1 MTTIATLNGVTIAS
15 SEETVV
21 VEGNHYFPEADVNFE
36 FLEPTRAR
44 SLCFW
49 KGIANYWTV
58 RAEGATLKNA
68 AWGYRR
74 PTPFSRRLVKGR
86 VAFWNGIDVRTRTGE
101 PATAVTESR
110 T

>member
-21 VEGNHYFPEADVNFE
+21 VEGNHYFPQADVNFE

-49 KGIANYWTV
+49 KGIANYWT
-58 RAEGATLKNA
+58 
-68 AWGYRR
+68 
-74 PTPFSRRLVKGR
+74 R
-86 VAFWNGIDVRTRTGE
+86 VAFWNGIDVRTLSDE
-101 PATAVTESR
+101 PATVVTASR

>member
-15 SEETVV
+15 SGATVV
-21 VEGNHYFPEADVNFE
+21 VEGNHYFPEADVHFE
-36 FLEPTRAR
+36 FLESTRAR

-58 RAEGATLKNA
+58 RAEGAALKNA

-74 PTPFSRRLVKGR
+74 PTPFARRLVKGR
-86 VAFWNGIDVRTRTGE
+86 VAFSNGIDVRILSDE
-101 PATAVTESR
+101 PATVVTAAR